1 MARRSFAL
9 ALLLFALAPAAD
21 AATLRVGPGER
32 FATPSA
38 AAAAARA
45 GDRIVIRPGR
55 YRDCAVW
62 RAADLVI
69 EAEGGE
75 AVIFGPVCQ
84 GKALF
89 VVAAPRITITGLA
102 FEGAVGPSGNGA
114 GIRAEGGDLTI
125 RRVRFEN
132 NQTSILTALSIP
144 TATVIIEDSLF
155 RGQGAALPN
164 GTCLAHGIYANP
176 LALLAIRRARFEETR
191 TCHHIKSRAARTEI
205 TDTLILDGAETTTSY
220 LVDIPNGGDVLLARS
235 TLRKGPNTGN
245 PGAAVV
251 IGAEGVRHPTA
262 SIVIEGNRFENRL
275 PRGTAFV
282 RNLTDTPAALSGN
295 TFSGRVI
302 PLEGPGAMR

>member
-1 MARRSFAL
+1 MARRSCVL
-9 ALLLFALAPAAD
+9 ALLLLAAPLAAD

-32 FATPSA
+32 FAVPSA
-38 AAAAARA
+38 AAAAARP
-45 GDRIVIRPGR
+45 GDRVVIRAGR
-55 YRDCAVW
+55 YRDCATW

-69 EAEGGE
+69 EADGGE

-89 VVAAPRITITGLA
+89 VIAAPRITITGLA
-102 FEGAVGPSGNGA
+102 FEGAVAPSGNGG
-114 GIRAEGGDLTI
+114 GIRAEGGDLTV

-132 NQTSILTALSIP
+132 NQTAILTALSIP
-144 TATVIIEDSLF
+144 TATVVIEDSLF

-164 GTCLAHGIYANP
+164 GTCLAHGLYANP
-176 LALLAIRRARFEETR
+176 LTLLAIRRSRFEGTR

-205 TDTLILDGAETTTSY
+205 TDTEILDGPETTTSY
-220 LVDIPNGGDVLLARS
+220 LIDISNGGDLLLARS

-251 IGAEGVRHPTA
+251 IGAEGVRHPTT
-262 SIVIEGNRFENRL
+262 SIVIEANRFENRL

-282 RNLTDTPAALSGN
+282 RNLTTTPALLTGN
-295 TFSGRVI
+295 TFAGRII
-302 PLEGPGAMR
+302 PLEGPGSAR

>member
-1 MARRSFAL
+1 MARRSCAL
-9 ALLLFALAPAAD
+9 ALLLLILAPAAE

-38 AAAAARA
+38 AAAAARP
-45 GDRIVIRPGR
+45 GDRIVIRAGR
-55 YRDCAVW
+55 YRDCTVW
-62 RAADLVI
+62 RTPDVVI

-75 AVIFGPVCQ
+75 AVITGPVCQ

-89 VVAAPRITITGLA
+89 VVAAPRITIIGLA
-102 FEGAVGPSGNGA
+102 FEGAAGPSGNGG
-114 GIRAEGGDLTI
+114 GIRAEGGDLTV

-132 NQTSILTALSIP
+132 NQTSILTALTIP
-144 TATVIIEDSLF
+144 EATVVIEDSLF

-176 LALLAIRRARFEETR
+176 LALLAIRRSRFEETR

-205 TDTLILDGAETTTSY
+205 TDSEILDGAETTTSY
-220 LVDIPNGGDVLLARS
+220 LIDIPNGGDLLLARS

-275 PRGTAFV
+275 PRGTVFV
-282 RNLTDTPAALSGN
+282 RNLTATPAELRGN
-295 TFSGRVI
+295 AFSSRII
-302 PLEGPGAMR
+302 PLEGPGAAR